1 MKFFRL
7 REMPLYRLTDL
18 LVELRGYTNNFPY
31 PANIIWPGTY
41 AVTVYGIPCIGSRK
55 PVLVLLRRLAPSILG
70 LALVCALFTPVLAS
84 LTADGNP
91 VPASKD
97 TLAQDN
103 PELIGPL
110 KTHVAYVGQ
119 TQDARMDGVI
129 DYIDTISDGT
139 GSGSLREIQEDY
151 MAVASSIPV
160 MQTADDI
167 TDARTKL
174 QRQSRLFA
182 EETKHQIVT
191 FNGSTDAMRAKTSAS
206 MQVVED
212 SITNLKESLWLA
224 KDTARLTVFNQESE
238 QRTAVLRSLTKK
250 GIDVSQARNISEQI
264 DARRTDIQKA
274 LSSKSV
280 SALKAANQGLKLLN
294 REFRTTVEESQTN
307 YQIEMKRAAILAMK

>member
-1 MKFFRL
+1 M
-7 REMPLYRLTDL
+7 
-18 LVELRGYTNNFPY
+18 
-31 PANIIWPGTY
+31 
-41 AVTVYGIPCIGSRK
+41 YGIPCIGSRK
-55 PVLVLLRRLAPSILG
+55 STLIILRKFAPGILG
-70 LALVCALFTPVLAS
+70 LVLVCALFTPVLAS
-84 LTADGNP
+84 VTTDGTPIP
-91 VPASKD
+91 VSKD

-129 DYIDTISDGT
+129 DYIDTISGGT

-167 TDARTKL
+167 ADARTEL

-182 EETKHQIVT
+182 EETKLQIVT
-191 FNGSTDAMRAKTSAS
+191 FNGSTDAMREKTSAS
-206 MQVVED
+206 MQPVED
-212 SITNLKESLWLA
+212 SITNLKDSLWLA
-224 KDTARLTVFNQESE
+224 KDTARLTVFNQESQ
-238 QRTAVLRSLTKK
+238 QRAAILRSLTKK
-250 GIDVSQARNISEQI
+250 GIDVSQAKNISEQI
-264 DARRTDIQKA
+264 DARRSDIQKA
-274 LSSKSV
+274 LSDKSV
-280 SALKAANQGLKLLN
+280 RALKTANQGLKLLN

>member
-1 MKFFRL
+1 LKFPRLKKLSIFRL
-7 REMPLYRLTDL
+7 VLS

-31 PANIIWPGTY
+31 PANIIWSDTH
-41 AVTVYGIPCIGSRK
+41 AKIVYGIPCIDSRK
-55 PVLVLLRRLAPSILG
+55 SILIILRKIAPAILG
-70 LALVCALFTPVLAS
+70 LALVCALFTPVLAN
-84 LTADGNP
+84 LTMDGNP

-97 TLAQDN
+97 ALAQDN

-119 TQDARMDGVI
+119 AQDARMDGVI

-167 TDARTKL
+167 ADARTEL

-182 EETKHQIVT
+182 EETKHQLVT

-206 MQVVED
+206 MQSVED
-212 SITNLKESLWLA
+212 SITNFKESLWLA
-224 KDTARLTVFNQESE
+224 KDTARLTVFNQESQ

-250 GIDVSQARNISEQI
+250 GIDASHAQNISEQI
-264 DARRTDIQKA
+264 DARRSDIQKA
-274 LSSKSV
+274 LSDKSV
-280 SALKAANQGLKLLN
+280 GALKTANQGLKLLN